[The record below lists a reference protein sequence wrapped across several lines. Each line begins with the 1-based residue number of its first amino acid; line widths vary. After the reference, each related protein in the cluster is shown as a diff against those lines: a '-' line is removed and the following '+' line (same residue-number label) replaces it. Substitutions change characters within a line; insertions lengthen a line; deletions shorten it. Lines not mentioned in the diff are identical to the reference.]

1 MQECVLI
8 FYESVLFIGETPS
21 SKFPCYLRSVSLFER
36 KFKLPVEQLPCKR
49 SYLDMSR
56 NFNAIGGNAT
66 PDCVSCE
73 NPVIP

>member
-1 MQECVLI
+1 MPECILI

-21 SKFPCYLRSVSLFER
+21 SKFPCYLRSVSLFEQ
-36 KFKLPVEQLPCKR
+36 KFKLPVEQLPGKR
-49 SYLDMSR
+49 SYPNMKR

-66 PDCVSCE
+66 SDCVSCE